1 MPTRNTVVLQ
11 SIIEC
16 LGHQIAS
23 PSEALAAL
31 EKRFSDV
38 LLIVAGDAN
47 TVATHAEALRLA
59 ITEAERGLVLDHIA
73 HTRAANIT
81 IDHTE
86 DAINTL
92 FEDRFV
98 EP

>member
-16 LGHQIAS
+16 LGQQIAS
-23 PSEALAAL
+23 PSEALSAL
-31 EKRFSDV
+31 EKRSSDV
-38 LLIVAGDAN
+38 LLTVAGDAN

-73 HTRAANIT
+73 HTRAAAIT
-81 IDHTE
+81 IEHTE

-92 FEDRFV
+92 FPDRFI

>member
-1 MPTRNTVVLQ
+1 MMR
-11 SIIEC
+11 
-16 LGHQIAS
+16 LGL
-23 PSEALAAL
+23 AL
-31 EKRFSDV
+31 RM
-38 LLIVAGDAN
+38 
-47 TVATHAEALRLA
+47 ATHAEALRLA

-73 HTRAANIT
+73 HTRAAAIT
-81 IDHTE
+81 IEHSE